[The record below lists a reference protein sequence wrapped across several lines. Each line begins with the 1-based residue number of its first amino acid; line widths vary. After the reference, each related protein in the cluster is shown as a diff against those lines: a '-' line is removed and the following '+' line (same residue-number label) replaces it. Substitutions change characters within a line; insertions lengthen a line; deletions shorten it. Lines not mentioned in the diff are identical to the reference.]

1 MVLVVAII
9 VVVVVRAVLNSS
21 VLLAWQKGQLAVVD
35 FSFGVQLVVPLS
47 VGLGTAYGG
56 PGLIMG
62 AFVAMAPIL
71 VAFLFL
77 QRFWLKNIT
86 AGSGV

>member
-1 MVLVVAII
+1 
-9 VVVVVRAVLNSS
+9 
-21 VLLAWQKGQLAVVD
+21 
-35 FSFGVQLVVPLS
+35 
-47 VGLGTAYGG
+47 
-56 PGLIMG
+56 
-62 AFVAMAPIL
+62 MAPIL

>member
-1 MVLVVAII
+1 
-9 VVVVVRAVLNSS
+9 
-21 VLLAWQKGQLAVVD
+21 
-35 FSFGVQLVVPLS
+35 
-47 VGLGTAYGG
+47 
-56 PGLIMG
+56 MG